1 MARCTSNLLINV
13 NDLLRLQRVEKQR
26 VEFKK
31 AWHGKREGGT
41 YWQVVHTISAYA
53 NDFFNDNGGYIIIGV
68 DEKNEKEEKEEKE
81 SWEDSDDRQIN
92 YPPLGVPAKELDQIQ
107 KEINRACRI
116 QIKPE
121 YHPIISPEVI
131 ECPGGITKHVLV
143 IWAMASDIKPH
154 TCRESD
160 KGMDLY
166 YVRKG
171 TETKKATREEIE
183 ELVRQRSKIPFD
195 DRRATDYGKKLKY
208 FSSVTER

>member
-13 NDLLRLQRVEKQR
+13 NDLLRLQGVEKQR
-26 VEFKK
+26 VEFKE

-68 DEKNEKEEKEEKE
+68 DEKDKKE

-92 YPPLGVPAKELDQIQ
+92 YPPLGVPARELDRIQ
-107 KEINRACRI
+107 KEINGACRA

-121 YHPIISPEVI
+121 YRPIISPEVI
-131 ECPGGITKHVLV
+131 ECSEGITKHVLV
-143 IWAMASDIKPH
+143 IWAMASDNKPH

-160 KGMDLY
+160 KGRDLY
-166 YVRKG
+166 YVRQG
-171 TETKKATREEIE
+171 TETKKATPEQIE
-183 ELVRQRSKIPFD
+183 ELLRQGNKIPFD
-195 DRRATDYGKKLKY
+195 DRRAIDYGKKLKY